1 MGLVA
6 NILRSARERERRIN
20 KVRAAAAA
28 LTFDEKGAVVAELL
42 NELRAGPPK
51 PARRPRKPGAPSIPA
66 QVVPRKTIRE
76 RVTEALAQTSP
87 LNTVGIHAVIERT
100 APGVVSKH
108 TVAAEVSG
116 MLSKGLLV
124 RAGTTARGASFA
136 LANGGTH

>member
-1 MGLVA
+1 MAGIRMA
-6 NILRSARERERRIN
+6 
-20 KVRAAAAA
+20 KQAAVKD
-28 LTFDEKGAVVAELL
+28 LEKYV
-42 NELRAGPPK
+42 
-51 PARRPRKPGAPSIPA
+51 
-66 QVVPRKTIRE
+66 E